1 MTYSYVVSVLTDLL
15 HHRWARRR
23 LVERIARRF
32 TTRRRAAR
40 IAHHIP

>member
-1 MTYSYVVSVLTDLL
+1 MHHYYVAGVLADLL
-15 HHRWARRR
+15 RYRWARRR

>member
-1 MTYSYVVSVLTDLL
+1 MNTFYTASMLANLL
-15 HHRWARRR
+15 RYRWGRRR

-40 IAHHIP
+40 IAHRIP